1 MVGVVLGRG
10 LGLGLGLVLGLALGA
25 GVGER
30 SGGLVIGVV
39 LGLGLGLVL
48 GLAPGAG
55 VGNGTLG
62 GGMGAAT
69 LGTDAI
75 GCCGCAA
82 GGVATLGAETVG
94 LSTAMAKMLASW
106 RRAWSWLSPSAG
118 NGVAGVGCNSAWV
131 RSLAASRAA
140 SADDVF
146 GITE

>member
-1 MVGVVLGRG
+1 MQ
-10 LGLGLGLVLGLALGA
+10 GLGLVLGLALGA

-82 GGVATLGAETVG
+82 GGVATLGAGTVG
-94 LSTAMAKMLASW
+94 LSTAMAKMRASW

-131 RSLAASRAA
+131 RLLAASRAA